1 MNKRATLLTVLLLI
15 VFGVGL
21 VAPLL
26 PLSDHYA
33 PDVELVL
40 FDGKKTS
47 LRELRGRPVLVNFWA
62 TRCTPCVE
70 ELPDLIQLYRDLH
83 ARGFELIA
91 VAAPYDPPIQI
102 QAFAQNHTV
111 PYPIALDLEG
121 QVARAFGGV
130 PYVPTAFLID
140 PEGKIVYQKVGKL
153 DMARARRIILKS
165 LAAGKSSP

>member
-47 LRELRGRPVLVNFWA
+47 LRELRGRPVLVSFWA
-62 TRCTPCVE
+62 TTCSPCVE
-70 ELPDLIQLYRDLH
+70 ELPELIRLYQEWQRL
-83 ARGFELIA
+83 GFELIA
-91 VAAPYDPPIQI
+91 VAMPYDPPTRVLEFVQR
-102 QAFAQNHTV
+102 HGV
-111 PYPIALDLEG
+111 PYPVALDIDG
-121 QVARAFGGV
+121 KITSAFGGV
-130 PYVPTAFLID
+130 PYIPAAFLIAPNGSIELSYTGRLD
-140 PEGKIVYQKVGKL
+140 IVK
-153 DMARARRIILKS
+153 ARRIISKHLQGTPS
-165 LAAGKSSP
+165 AS